1 MEIPVGNVVVI
12 PLMVDKVSIVDTML
26 VLINLLHIRGVQ
38 VGLMVETIQVVDTKC
53 VAHYKQYSNL
63 YNLQII

>member
-1 MEIPVGNVVVI
+1 MEIPIGNVVVI
-12 PLMVDKVSIVDTML
+12 PLMVDNLSIVDTML
-26 VLINLLHIRGVQ
+26 VLINLLHIHIVQ